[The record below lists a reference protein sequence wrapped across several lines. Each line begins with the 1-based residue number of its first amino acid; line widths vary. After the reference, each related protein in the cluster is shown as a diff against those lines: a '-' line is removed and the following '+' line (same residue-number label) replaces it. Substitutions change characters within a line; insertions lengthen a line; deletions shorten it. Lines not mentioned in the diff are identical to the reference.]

1 MDIFLEI
8 VRRPAIIIAIVTLVG
23 LIATRQKATKVITG
37 TTVAFIGFTMIKL
50 GSHIL
55 ADVLRGFSALF
66 NEAFGLKGLVPS
78 NESVMSTLLVDLG
91 STASLVLVVGLIA
104 NIVIARFTMFKTVYL
119 SLHLAL
125 FTAFAITTVF
135 ARTNLAPWVVILFGG
150 LLLGLYMAVSPWMVA
165 KYTKDVVNSEDY
177 TIAHSGSFA
186 YFFGSWLAS
195 KLGNKEHDCED
206 IKVNDRILFL
216 KDANVSTMLTMFLLF
231 IVTSL
236 VAGGDTLNSVIS
248 QVTGSDAVVNPVIF
262 SLEEA
267 AKFAG
272 GLFIVKAGIKLF
284 IDELVPAFKGFAKV
298 FAPGAIPGVDVLV
311 LFEKSPNT
319 ALVGFLTSFA
329 TGVVMIFVLPLF
341 GYAVIVPGLMACF
354 ITGGAAA
361 ILGNA
366 EGGVRGA
373 IIASIVDGLMLS
385 VLPAVFLPM
394 FSPVFEKYGVA
405 GTTFADPDM
414 ILTAAIVFIFA
425 VVIPGLFGVKAAVKS
440 ALASKASVA
449 ASV

>member
-1 MDIFLEI
+1 
-8 VRRPAIIIAIVTLVG
+8 
-23 LIATRQKATKVITG
+23 
-37 TTVAFIGFTMIKL
+37 
-50 GSHIL
+50 
-55 ADVLRGFSALF
+55 
-66 NEAFGLKGLVPS
+66 
-78 NESVMSTLLVDLG
+78 MSTLLVDLG

>member
-1 MDIFLEI
+1 MEIFLEI
-8 VRRPAIIIAIVTLVG
+8 VRKPAIIIAIVTFLGLVF
-23 LIATRQKATKVITG
+23 TRNKATKVVSG
-37 TTVAFIGFTMIKL
+37 TIIAFVGFTMIKL

-55 ADVLRGFSALF
+55 GDVLKGFSKLF
-66 NEAFGLKGLVPS
+66 NEAFNLSGVVPS
-78 NESVMSTLLVDLG
+78 NEAVMSKLLADLG
-91 STASLVLVVGLIA
+91 STASFVLVVGLVV
-104 NIVIARFTMFKTVYL
+104 NILVARFTPFKAVYL

-125 FTAFAITTVF
+125 FSAFAITAVF
-135 ARTNLAPWVVILFGG
+135 ARAAAANWITVVAGG
-150 LLLGLYMAVSPWMVA
+150 ILLGLYMAISPSIIA
-165 KYTKDVVNSEDY
+165 KYTKDVVNSDDY
-177 TIAHSGSFA
+177 TIAHSGTLA
-186 YFFGSWLAS
+186 YFLGSFLAS
-195 KLGNKEHDCED
+195 KFGNKERDAED

-216 KDANVSTMLTMFLLF
+216 KDPNVATMLTMFILF
-231 IVTSL
+231 FVSSI
-236 VAGGDTLNSVIS
+236 VAGGDTL
-248 QVTGSDAVVNPVIF
+248 DAVLSDLAGKDVHANLLIF

-311 LFEKSPNT
+311 LFDRSPNT
-319 ALVGFLTSFA
+319 ALIGFLTSFL

-366 EGGVRGA
+366 QGGLRGA
-373 IIASIVDGLMLS
+373 IIASVTDGLLLS
-385 VLPAVFLPM
+385 VLPAVCLPM
-394 FSPVFEKYGVA
+394 FTEIFAKHEVA

-414 ILTAAIVFIFA
+414 LLLATIVFIGA
-425 VVIPGLFGVKAAVKS
+425 VVIPGLFGAKAAAAAK
-440 ALASKASVA
+440 ASKAATAVTA
-449 ASV
+449 